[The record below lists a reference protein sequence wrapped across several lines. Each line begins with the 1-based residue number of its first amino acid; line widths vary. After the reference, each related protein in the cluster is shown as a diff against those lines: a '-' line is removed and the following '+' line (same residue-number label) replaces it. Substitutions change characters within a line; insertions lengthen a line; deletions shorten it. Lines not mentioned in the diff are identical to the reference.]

1 MKNGPEYV
9 PRRAARARRREG
21 YRVSEQN
28 SEGPRGNFQGLT
40 DDFIERATIPDLQQ
54 AMEAG
59 HLTAQSLTLYFLDRL
74 ARFNRAGPAVNAVL
88 EINPEALQ
96 WAEVLDR
103 QRSQGVVRG
112 PLHGIPVL
120 VKDNIDTADKM
131 HTSAGSR
138 VLARS
143 RARRDAF
150 LVARLRAA
158 GAIILGKANMTEWAN
173 FMADHMPNG
182 YSSRGGQVLNP
193 YGPGRLDVGGSS
205 SGSGAAVAAGFAVA
219 AVGTE
224 TSGSILSPASSNG
237 IVGVKPTVGLVS
249 RSGIVPISHSQDTA
263 GPMTRWVVDAAILLE
278 AMAGV
283 DPEDPAT
290 IGVPTAPYL
299 SALRREGLQ
308 GKRLGVAR
316 AYWEH
321 LEDAQKVVMERA
333 LEELVGAGA
342 VVVEV
347 ELPRPHQ
354 LSGYT
359 VLIYEFKPDL
369 NAYLDRLRVDAP
381 VHSLADVIR
390 FNQDHREAMLR
401 YGQAVMLEAQGTSG
415 TLTEAEYINARATD
429 LKYSRAEGIDKALGE
444 HGLDALIFAANYGAG
459 IAAKAGYP
467 SVTVPAGLTER
478 GAPFG
483 LTFTS
488 SAFGENALLSLA
500 YAYEQATRYRVPPRL
515 MP

>member
-1 MKNGPEYV
+1 MPS
-9 PRRAARARRREG
+9 RRKGCRVAERPTEPTRARDFE
-21 YRVSEQN
+21 
-28 SEGPRGNFQGLT
+28 GLT
-40 DDFIERATIPDLQQ
+40 DSFIEGATIADLQQ

-59 HLTAQSLTLYFLDRL
+59 QVTAAALTLYFLDRI
-74 ARFNRAGPAVNAVL
+74 ARFNHRGPAINAVL

-96 WAEVLDR
+96 WAEMLDR
-103 QRSQGVVRG
+103 QRAAGEVRG

-120 VKDNIDTADKM
+120 VKDNIDTGDKM

-138 VLARS
+138 ALAQS
-143 RARRDAF
+143 RARQDAF
-150 LVARLRAA
+150 LVQRLRAA

-173 FMADHMPNG
+173 FMAEHMPNG

-193 YGPGRLDVGGSS
+193 YGPGLLDVGGSS

-237 IVGVKPTVGLVS
+237 LVGVKPTVGVVS
-249 RSGIVPISHSQDTA
+249 RSGIIPISHSQDTA
-263 GPMTRWVVDAAILLE
+263 GPMTRWVADAAVLLD
-278 AMAGV
+278 AMTGPDV
-283 DPEDPAT
+283 EDPT
-290 IGVPTAPYL
+290 TVGVPTRHYR
-299 SALRREGLQ
+299 SALLPHGLQ
-308 GKRLGVAR
+308 GKRLGVGR

-321 LEDAQKVVMERA
+321 LEAEQKLVMERA
-333 LEELVGAGA
+333 LEELAAAGA
-342 VVVEV
+342 VLEDV

-369 NAYLDRLRVDAP
+369 NAYLDRLGPDAP

-390 FNQDHREAMLR
+390 FNEDHREAMLQ
-401 YGQAVMLEAQGTSG
+401 YGQAVMLHAEGTSG
-415 TLTEAEYINARATD
+415 TLTEAGYINARSTD
-429 LKYSRAEGIDKALGE
+429 LKYSRTEGIDKALAG
-444 HGLDALIFAANYGAG
+444 HRLDALVFPANYGAG

-467 SVTVPAGLTER
+467 SVTVPAGVTGK

-483 LTFTS
+483 LTFTGT
-488 SAFGENALLSLA
+488 AFSEDALLELA
-500 YAYEQATRYRVPPRL
+500 YGYEQATRHRRPPRL
-515 MP
+515 EP